1 MDRSKVEQVKA
12 VIDIV
17 SVVSEYVH
25 LKKKGKSFWGLCP
38 FHNEKTP
45 SFSVD
50 PVKQIYKCFG
60 CDKGGD
66 VISFVME
73 KKGLSFAESLMELS
87 RRAGIPYEAPRGQAR
102 SEKKVYYD
110 TNKAAMAFFEQQL
123 FSSRGE
129 TALKYLAARGL
140 KEDTIKAF
148 HIGYAPDSWDSLSD
162 FLRKKGINES
172 VSEKCGLIVSRQT
185 SGYYDRF
192 RNRVM
197 FPIIDLTGEVIGFG
211 GRIMDKGEP
220 KYLNSPESP
229 IFEKRKILYN
239 LHSARNTIRTL
250 GAVVVEG
257 YMDVVSLANAG
268 FPASV
273 ATLGT
278 ALSEEHVQTLKRFTD
293 DITLVFDGDSAGR
306 SAMVRA
312 LEPFLSSGVI
322 PKVVILPQGKDPDD
336 IARED
341 IGIWT
346 GLLEKAQD
354 IWNLI
359 FDESFSQRDPSKIGD
374 QNAIIRE
381 LAPMIAQVNDHV
393 LRDLLIQRL
402 SVRIGVSTEV
412 IARKIR
418 PVTETPEGQG
428 HLPSSERDIL
438 EQTLVMLML
447 FDTKAVSAVRDLGI
461 IIEFNR
467 KDLMPLFN
475 HLMEHGTGS
484 FDDPTCPGDVR
495 AAASRLLAFGEFPG
509 DRKKALIDTI
519 YKFKRLAIEEEL
531 RKIQIELN
539 EAELSR
545 DKQKREEMQRLKQEK
560 QRQKLNLRS
569 FVMEALE
576 RT

>member
-1 MDRSKVEQVKA
+1 MDRSQVEQVKA

-38 FHNEKTP
+38 FHSEKTP

-148 HIGYAPDSWDSLSD
+148 HIGYAPDSWDSLSE
-162 FLRKKGINES
+162 FLGKKGITQS
-172 VSEKCGLIVSRQT
+172 VSEKCGLIVPRQS

-220 KYLNSPESP
+220 KYLNSPEGP

-239 LHSARNTIRTL
+239 LHSARNVIRTL

-268 FPASV
+268 FPAAV

-312 LEPFLSSGVI
+312 LEPFLTSGVI

-412 IARKIR
+412 IDRKIR

-447 FDTKAVSAVRDLGI
+447 SDTKAISAVRDLGI

-484 FDDPTCPGDVR
+484 FDDPTCPGEVR

>member
-1 MDRSKVEQVKA
+1 
-12 VIDIV
+12 
-17 SVVSEYVH
+17 
-25 LKKKGKSFWGLCP
+25 
-38 FHNEKTP
+38 
-45 SFSVD
+45 
-50 PVKQIYKCFG
+50 
-60 CDKGGD
+60 
-66 VISFVME
+66 
-73 KKGLSFAESLMELS
+73 
-87 RRAGIPYEAPRGQAR
+87 
-102 SEKKVYYD
+102 
-110 TNKAAMAFFEQQL
+110 
-123 FSSRGE
+123 
-129 TALKYLAARGL
+129 
-140 KEDTIKAF
+140 
-148 HIGYAPDSWDSLSD
+148 
-162 FLRKKGINES
+162 
-172 VSEKCGLIVSRQT
+172 
-185 SGYYDRF
+185 
-192 RNRVM
+192 M

-211 GRIMDKGEP
+211 GRIMDTGEP
-220 KYLNSPESP
+220 KYLNSPEGP
-229 IFEKRKILYN
+229 LFEKRKILYN
-239 LHSARNTIRTL
+239 LHSARNAIRNL

-268 FPASV
+268 FPAAV

-278 ALSEEHVQTLKRFTD
+278 ALSEEHVQILKRFTD

-312 LEPFLSSGVI
+312 LEPFLTSGVI

-346 GLLEKAQD
+346 GLLGNAQD

-374 QNAIIRE
+374 QNTVIRE

-412 IARKIR
+412 IDRKIR

-447 FDTKAVSAVRDLGI
+447 SDTKAISAVRGLGI